1 MRSDK
6 LRRLKKYKMSKKI
19 QKTKKLRKLRKK
31 SRIKGSKRKKIY
43 HRTRRK
49 INRGGGMEEPDITL
63 YRTFYHNGRLSE
75 KEISSRELT
84 IMNSSRI
91 GCWSIEEP
99 ATIEKI
105 RNFYLSQEGIK
116 SCDVEIIINNNDR
129 KYSYAELSVI
139 PFIDWNFWNK
149 LGSIRITFD
158 TRIIDGE
165 PDVGALST
173 EENDQVDAEFA
184 KLEKELAA
192 EVA

>member
-49 INRGGGMEEPDITL
+49 INSGGGMEEPDITL
-63 YRTFYHNGRLSE
+63 YRTFNHNGKLSG

-91 GCWSIEEP
+91 GGWSIEEP

-105 RNFYLSQEGIK
+105 RNYYLSQEGIE
-116 SCDVEIIINNNDR
+116 SCDVKIIYTLKGKLRIINNNDT
-129 KYSYAELSVI
+129 KDSYAILSVI
-139 PFIDWNFWNK
+139 PFIKWEYWNNF
-149 LGSIRITFD
+149 GSIRIIFNIG
-158 TRIIDGE
+158 IIDYVLE
-165 PDVGALST
+165 
-173 EENDQVDAEFA
+173 AELA
-184 KLEKELAA
+184 KLEKELVAA
-192 EVA
+192 EAEGR